1 MIDRNS
7 IRLRII
13 TPLIVFI
20 AIIMLS
26 LLLIGYRV
34 SKNVF
39 WEYHTYIIAKHSSE
53 IKRIIDTAINELTTS
68 QLFNKEIVVEAK
80 KRAVADEIIAY
91 WTANNLLGFIETK
104 GRIIYSSID
113 NKTAESL
120 TLYLPMD
127 GDFHVEKIF
136 THVGGSVINVPLW
149 DLKVV
154 FIEKPLIPYIYL
166 LSKDTA
172 TAIMVPTIF
181 ISCLSIIVITFLVLK
196 NNLQRPINNIIYDVR
211 EGREVKGTGVK
222 ELDII
227 GNTIN
232 SAIKN
237 INRKTEQYQTLH
249 NIAIS
254 IHESSS
260 IDETLNIIIDR
271 AKNAIRSDLVAIG
284 LYTEDGKIKKLIT
297 RGEITSPGILPK
309 GKGILEFVR
318 LSLVPVR
325 IDDVLSHPA
334 FSGKFPDNHPV
345 IKNLLGYPIF
355 LSDGRPIGAL
365 YFANKQEGFTEDDE
379 FMLKAICADA
389 AIAIERAENISDLK
403 KFKTVIDSAFD
414 VIVIT
419 DEEGRILYSNPA
431 FETLTGYSC
440 KEVINKKTNILK
452 SGYHDEVFYKSLW
465 DTIKN
470 GNTWKGE
477 FINRKKNGEIYYASS
492 VIFPVTTEEKRYYV
506 SIQRDVTQ
514 EKKLYEQLL
523 RAQKMEAIGTLAG
536 GIAHDFNNLL
546 AAILGY
552 SELLLDEVKERSE
565 LYKPLSIIHNA
576 AVRGGE
582 LANKILMVTRKE
594 KMEVKVVNMNEIIRN
609 SLDLL
614 RRSIPLNI
622 EIITNLKENLPLIK
636 ADPAQMQQVIM
647 NLAVNARDAM
657 PDGGRLVI
665 ETDTVGNENG
675 AANGLPLSKSGFL
688 KLSVSDTGTGI
699 DAETQRRIF
708 DPFFTTK
715 ETGKGT
721 GLGLYIVHSIITN
734 HGGYINLYSEPG
746 KGTRFNIYIPVTG
759 DTAESEESFKVLDI
773 RGNETILVIDDEPN
787 IRELCRDVLE
797 PLGYNILAAEDGNRG
812 IQIFRDKK
820 DKISVV
826 ILDMIM
832 PKMGGSEV
840 FQTLKTIKPDVKVIL
855 CSGYSHNGFAG
866 IDKLIKDGAVGFI
879 QKPFTRQTLGQAIR
893 KAISDR

>member
-13 TPLIVFI
+13 FPLLIFI

-26 LLLIGYRV
+26 LLFIGYSV
-34 SKNVF
+34 SRNVF
-39 WEYHTYIIAKHSSE
+39 WEYHTYIISKHSSE
-53 IKRIIDTAINELTTS
+53 IKGIIDTAINELTTS
-68 QLFNKEIVVEAK
+68 QLLNKEIVVEAK
-80 KRAVADEIIAY
+80 KRAIADEIIAY
-91 WTANNLLGFIETK
+91 WTTNNLQGFIETK
-104 GRIIYSSID
+104 GTIIYSSLD
-113 NKTAESL
+113 NKTSEFL
-120 TLYLPMD
+120 TSYLPVD
-127 GDFHVEKIF
+127 GDFHIEKIF
-136 THVGGSVINVPLW
+136 THIGGSVINVPLW
-149 DLKVV
+149 DFKVV
-154 FIEKPLIPYIYL
+154 FIERPLIPFIYL

-172 TAIMVPTIF
+172 TAIMVPTIL
-181 ISCLSIIVITFLVLK
+181 ISCISIILITFLVLK
-196 NNLQRPINNIIYDVR
+196 NNLQRPLNNIISDVR
-211 EGREVKGTGVK
+211 EGREVRETGVK

-227 GNTIN
+227 GNTIK
-232 SAIKN
+232 SALKS

-249 NIAIS
+249 NIATS
-254 IHESSS
+254 IHASYS
-260 IDETLNIIIDR
+260 IDETLNIIIDK
-271 AKNAIRSDLVAIG
+271 AKIAIRADLTALG
-284 LYTEDGKIKKLIT
+284 LYTEEGKFKKLIT
-297 RGEITSPGILPK
+297 RGEIISLGRLPE
-309 GKGILEFVR
+309 GKGILEFMR

-325 IDDVLSHPA
+325 IDDVVTHPA
-334 FSGKFPDNHPV
+334 FSGRFPENHPV

-355 LSDGRPIGAL
+355 TSDGRPIAAL
-365 YFANKQEGFTEDDE
+365 YFANKLEGFTEEDE
-379 FMLKAICADA
+379 FMIKAICADA

-414 VIVIT
+414 IIVIT
-419 DEEGRILYSNPA
+419 DEDGHILYTNPA
-431 FETLTGYSC
+431 FETLTGYTST
-440 KEVINKKTNILK
+440 EVINKKTNILK
-452 SGYHDEVFYKSLW
+452 SGYHDIHFYDHLW
-465 DTIKN
+465 KTIKS
-470 GNTWKGE
+470 GNVWKGE
-477 FINRKKNGEIYYASS
+477 FINKKKNGEIYYASA
-492 VIFPVTTEEKRYYV
+492 VIFPVRTEDGLNYV

-552 SELLLDEVKERSE
+552 SELLLEEVKEGDQ

-576 AVRGGE
+576 ALRGGE
-582 LANKILMVTRKE
+582 LANKILTVTRKE
-594 KMEVKVVNMNEIIRN
+594 KMEIKVINMNEIIRN

-622 EIITNLKENLPLIK
+622 EIITNLKENLPFIK

-657 PDGGRLVI
+657 PEGGRLVI
-665 ETDTVGNENG
+665 ETDTVSKENG
-675 AANGLPLSKSGFL
+675 AANGLPLDKGGFL

-759 DTAESEESFKVLDI
+759 DSITGEESLKIEDI
-773 RGNETILVIDDEPN
+773 RGEETILIIDDESN
-787 IRELCRDVLE
+787 IRSLCRDMLE
-797 PLGYNILAAEDGNRG
+797 PLGYNVIAAEDGNSG
-812 IQIFRDKK
+812 IQIFREMK
-820 DKISVV
+820 DKIAVV

-832 PKMGGSEV
+832 PKMGGGEV
-840 FQTLKTIKPDVKVIL
+840 FQILKTIKPDVKVIL
-855 CSGYSHNGFAG
+855 CSGYNHNGFAG
-866 IDKLIKDGAVGFI
+866 IDKLIKDGAIGFI
-879 QKPFTRQTLGQAIR
+879 QKPFTRITIGHAIR
-893 KAISDR
+893 KAITGQ